1 MTTKRN
7 PEETRARL
15 LEAATRIVVE
25 QGVDAFTLD
34 AVAHAAGV
42 SKGGLLHHFASK
54 ETLIL
59 ELIVHVLATFE
70 AEMEQALDPTEPE
83 GTPGRWTRAFV
94 RLSFT
99 ADERARDLGV
109 AFTLMMQ
116 RTPELVAS
124 VSGSFTRI
132 WEALDHDGLDPI
144 QSSLIRAAADGVY
157 YNEIVGNPALPE
169 PLRTQLFDRLLDMSR
184 ASSSTPS
191 EKEGRTP

>member
-7 PEETRARL
+7 PEETRTRL

-25 QGVDAFTLD
+25 QGVDAFTLE

-42 SKGGLLHHFASK
+42 SKGGLLHHFSSK

-70 AEMEQALDPTEPE
+70 AEMEQALDPSEPV
-83 GTPGRWTRAFV
+83 GTPGRWTRAYI

-99 ADERARDLGV
+99 TDERARDLGV

-116 RTPELVAS
+116 RTPELIAS
-124 VSGSFTRI
+124 VSGSFTHI
-132 WEALDHDGLDPI
+132 WQALDHDGLDPI
-144 QSSLIRAAADGVY
+144 QAALIRSAADGVY

-169 PLRTQLFDRLLDMSR
+169 PLRTQLFDRLLDMTR
-184 ASSSTPS
+184 GLNYSTN
-191 EKEGRTP
+191 

>member
-1 MTTKRN
+1 MKRN
-7 PEETRARL
+7 PEETRLRL

-34 AVAHAAGV
+34 AVAQAAGV
-42 SKGGLLHHFASK
+42 SKGGLLHHFAAK

-59 ELIVHVLATFE
+59 ELIKHLLATFE
-70 AEMEQALDPTEPE
+70 AEMEQALDPAEPD

-99 ADERARDLGV
+99 TDERSRDLGV

-132 WEALDHDGLDPI
+132 WESLDHDGLDPL
-144 QSSLIRAAADGVY
+144 QSVLIRTAADGVY
-157 YNEIVGNPALPE
+157 YNEIVGNPRMAE
-169 PLRTQLFDRLLDMSR
+169 PLRTQLFNRLLDMTR
-184 ASSSTPS
+184 ALTTPS
-191 EKEGRTP
+191 EEGRTA